1 MITATK
7 VVDFKQISK
16 LRCKP
21 AAKVQ
26 LRYAMYLRS
35 GVNNDYLL
43 ITESRWL
50 LERLCAFFM
59 SNPYLVMN
67 AAAI

>member
-7 VVDFKQISK
+7 VIDFKQISK

-43 ITESRWL
+43 ITESR
-50 LERLCAFFM
+50 
-59 SNPYLVMN
+59 
-67 AAAI
+67 